1 MTMAAGRVSAI
12 DALQRTLPRVMVEQ
26 GERLGAKPYIVF
38 THEPARPV
46 TYGGFATVSEYA
58 GSGLARE
65 HGIAAGTVA
74 AVLLPNGGDFV
85 SAWGASL
92 FAGLIDIPVNY
103 EFRKTLLR
111 TALATV
117 GARLVFTDL
126 DGFERL
132 LDPEVREYLPQLG
145 HLILAG
151 PYDAFE
157 AKRRLRQAGAHA
169 TTIVA
174 MAELQQQRPPAR
186 AWEHLPADG
195 LTSIRYTSGTTGVA
209 KGIMYS
215 HLHLL
220 GRSATHNRVM
230 TLEGGDVLYTPF
242 PLYHGLAG
250 SMGAVGTLQA
260 GATLLGAP
268 RFSASRYWADAHAGG
283 ATLGHVLFTL
293 LPMLLQQAPGPA
305 DAAHSVRYL
314 YTAWPHREFEARF
327 RTTLIQIFAQSEVG
341 VMAYRRGGTEE
352 GSRCVGKPLP
362 EMELQVVDEIDR
374 PVERGV
380 TGEIVIRPGQ
390 PHSVMQG
397 YYNNLPA
404 TLRAFRNVWHHTGDS
419 GYLDGNGDLYF
430 LGRIGSTIR
439 RRGVNISSDQ
449 IDEEIIRHP
458 GVLECATVGVPSPL
472 GEEDILACIVWRA
485 EPPHAD
491 AAVADLLD
499 FLAQRLPRQQ
509 MPRYL
514 EFVAALPRT
523 DTGKVRK
530 NALRSRIGHG
540 RTFDREAGSW
550 IAAGPGMIGAG
561 EPVAQS

>member
-1 MTMAAGRVSAI
+1 MTGCKVSAI
-12 DALQRTLPRVMVEQ
+12 DALKRTLPRVMVEQ
-26 GERLGAKPYIVF
+26 GERLGSKPYIIF
-38 THEPARPV
+38 THEPTRPI
-46 TYGGFATVSEYA
+46 TFGGFATASEYA
-58 GSGLARE
+58 GSGLSRD

-74 AVLLPNGGDFV
+74 AVLLPNGVDYI

-92 FAGLIDIPVNY
+92 FAGLVDIPINY

-111 TALATV
+111 SALAMV

-145 HLILAG
+145 LLVLAG
-151 PYDAFE
+151 PHDAVE
-157 AKRRLRQAGAHA
+157 ANRRLHEAGGRA

-186 AWEHLPADG
+186 AWERLPADG

-220 GRSATHNRVM
+220 ARSATHNRVM

-293 LPMLLQQAPGPA
+293 LPMLLQQPPGPA
-305 DAAHSVRYL
+305 DAAHAVRYL

-362 EMELQVVDEIDR
+362 EMDLRVVDEIDR
-374 PVERGV
+374 PVAAGI
-380 TGEIVIRPGQ
+380 TGEIVIRPSQ

-419 GYLDGNGDLYF
+419 GYLAGNGELHF

-458 GVLECATVGVPSPL
+458 NVLECATVGVPSPL

-485 EPPHAD
+485 EPQHPD
-491 AAVADLLD
+491 AAVAELVD
-499 FLAQRLPRQQ
+499 FLAGRLPRQQ

-514 EFVAALPRT
+514 EFTAALPRT

-530 NALRSRIGHG
+530 DALRSRSEHG
-540 RTFDREAGSW
+540 RTFDREAGCW
-550 IAAGPGMIGAG
+550 IEHGPGMIGG
-561 EPVAQS
+561 VGPVARS